1 MSKKILLADD
11 SITIHKVISI
21 TFGEEDFALEM
32 VSDGDAAIAK
42 AREIV
47 PDLIMAD
54 VSMPGKSGYE
64 VCAAVKG
71 DPQLSHIPFLILAGT
86 FEPINDEELRRV
98 GADDFIVKPF
108 ESQELIDKV
117 HDLLIA
123 GGAPPR
129 ETEGV
134 EAPME
139 SAASSPEEP
148 SAEETPAAPSVVWDE
163 GDFINA
169 TGAEGAE
176 RSMEQPSEE
185 TLTGGEE
192 ALGDFGEPP
201 REAAGEAE
209 FTDFD
214 LGKEEGGT
222 FDNLEEIDEIEVIDE
237 WVDLGEGDKAGA
249 APSGEPVITE
259 PAAPAPPAP
268 ELDREFE
275 SFDIPE
281 EQEERPIGFESGPAL
296 TTPDKIE
303 DEIDVTSSE
312 AVESDKG
319 ASEEMPVWPVESEP
333 EEGTPAEFEPVS
345 SREGLQGGGEEPG
358 TPSTEE
364 ETTSFDV
371 PLPDFEASG
380 PEPPDL
386 AEPGFEP
393 PAEFA
398 EEAPGEKADIPAI
411 EKEKLEEIVSRVAR
425 GVLEEVAWEVVP
437 EMVEDLIKEEIRKTK
452 EALTKTK

>member
-42 AREIV
+42 AREIT

-86 FEPINDEELRRV
+86 FEPINDEGLRRV

-117 HDLLIA
+117 HDLLA
-123 GGAPPR
+123 RGGVPPL
-129 ETEGV
+129 EGEAEGV
-134 EAPME
+134 EAPVE
-139 SAASSPEEP
+139 SAVPSPEEP
-148 SAEETPAAPSVVWDE
+148 SAAPSVVWDE
-163 GDFINA
+163 GDFIS
-169 TGAEGAE
+169 TEGAE
-176 RSMEQPSEE
+176 EAQRHMEQPSAE
-185 TLTGGEE
+185 TLKGGGEVQ
-192 ALGDFGEPP
+192 GGVGEPA
-201 REAAGEAE
+201 REAAEGVE
-209 FTDFD
+209 FEEFD
-214 LGKEEGGT
+214 LGQEKGGT
-222 FDNLEEIDEIEVIDE
+222 VDNLEEIEEIEVIDE
-237 WVDLGEGDKAGA
+237 WVELEEDKEVVA
-249 APSGEPVITE
+249 APSDEPVIAE
-259 PAAPAPPAP
+259 PEPPSP

-275 SFDIPE
+275 TFEIPG
-281 EQEERPIGFESGPAL
+281 EQEERPIGFESGPVP
-296 TTPDKIE
+296 TTPEKIE
-303 DEIDVTSSE
+303 EEIDVAPHE
-312 AVESDKG
+312 AVESDKDT
-319 ASEEMPVWPVESEP
+319 SEEMPTWSVEPESE
-333 EEGTPAEFEPVS
+333 EESPFEFEP
-345 SREGLQGGGEEPG
+345 
-358 TPSTEE
+358 PSPPEE
-364 ETTSFDV
+364 EAPSFGS
-371 PLPDFEASG
+371 PLPDFEAAE

-386 AEPGFEP
+386 AGPFGDAGVEPA
-393 PAEFA
+393 AEMVEEEGG
-398 EEAPGEKADIPAI
+398 EEAPGEKVDIPAI